1 MSLQIRLAIVLATLT
16 IVIFLIAGFSVRK
29 FAEQDMEARMDEQL
43 EKQVGKIFSIGLL
56 ERIYH
61 NEIQY
66 LQPHRPRPVNE
77 AMLLTFEIP
86 MRFIFTIGRK
96 DIIVESEGF
105 PDLETSKLPN
115 GFANLDDGTKSW
127 RILIAKTTK
136 RVELRRGVSAKAV
149 TVIAAA
155 SPEKIQQAI
164 IDLQKRLLL
173 IGALVAI
180 AAGFGG
186 WLLGYRS
193 LNYLSRL
200 RKNAEQVRDTEDL
213 SVRIEEAGPPEIKSL
228 AKEVNAMLSRLESAA
243 TEISSALSVSRE
255 FGSNVAH
262 ELRTPLTSMRLNL
275 DLLKRGDDLNS
286 EDNRAAIQE
295 LLEQQERLLKT
306 LDALRLLSR
315 GDLVAGESN
324 MDEVD
329 LFDVITESVNLTKNQ
344 FLDIDFVLELS
355 DNIPTLTGWRE
366 GLDVMLRNL
375 FENARVHCGLPNQDL
390 SIRVSAKYEDGYV
403 VVEVEDNGNGI
414 PETERERVFERFY
427 TGTTGPQ
434 EGSGLG
440 LSLVQQQ
447 MTIHGG
453 SVVIKT
459 SALGGACVS
468 LSFPSKNNTFYKSS

>member
-136 RVELRRGVSAKAV
+136 RGELRRGVSAKAM

-228 AKEVNAMLSRLESAA
+228 AKEVNAMLSRLEFAA

-262 ELRTPLTSMRLNL
+262 
-275 DLLKRGDDLNS
+275 
-286 EDNRAAIQE
+286 
-295 LLEQQERLLKT
+295 
-306 LDALRLLSR
+306 
-315 GDLVAGESN
+315 
-324 MDEVD
+324 
-329 LFDVITESVNLTKNQ
+329 
-344 FLDIDFVLELS
+344 
-355 DNIPTLTGWRE
+355 
-366 GLDVMLRNL
+366 
-375 FENARVHCGLPNQDL
+375 
-390 SIRVSAKYEDGYV
+390 
-403 VVEVEDNGNGI
+403 
-414 PETERERVFERFY
+414 
-427 TGTTGPQ
+427 
-434 EGSGLG
+434 
-440 LSLVQQQ
+440 
-447 MTIHGG
+447 
-453 SVVIKT
+453 
-459 SALGGACVS
+459 
-468 LSFPSKNNTFYKSS
+468 

>member
-16 IVIFLIAGFSVRK
+16 IVIFLIAGFLVRK
-29 FAEQDMEARMDEQL
+29 FSEQDMEARMDEQL
-43 EKQVGKIFSIGLL
+43 EKQVGVIVSRGLL
-56 ERIYH
+56 DRIYL

-66 LQPHRPRPVNE
+66 FQPHRPSPASE
-77 AMLLTFEIP
+77 AMLLNFEIT
-86 MRFIFTIGRK
+86 MRFIFTIGQK
-96 DIIVESEGF
+96 DIIFESEGF
-105 PDLETSKLPN
+105 PELETSNLPN

-136 RVELRRGVSAKAV
+136 RMDLRRGVSAKAV

-155 SPEKIQQAI
+155 SPEKINQAI

-173 IGALVAI
+173 IGGLVAV

-200 RKNAEQVRDTEDL
+200 RKNAAQVRDTKDL
-213 SVRIEEAGPPEIKSL
+213 SVRIEETGPPEIKSL

-243 TEISSALSVSRE
+243 AEISSALSVSRE

-275 DLLKRGDDLNS
+275 DLLKRVDDLNS

-295 LLEQQERLLKT
+295 LDEQQERLLKT

-324 MDEVD
+324 LDEVD
-329 LFDVITESVNLTKNQ
+329 LFDVITESVNLTNNQ
-344 FLDIDFVLELS
+344 FPEIQIALRLS
-355 DNIPTLTGWRE
+355 DGIPIITGWRE
-366 GLDVMLRNL
+366 GLDVMFRNL
-375 FENARVHCGLPNQDL
+375 FENARVHCDLPTQDL
-390 SIRVSAKYEDGYV
+390 SIRVSAKYEGGYV
-403 VVEVEDNGNGI
+403 IVEVEDNGSGI
-414 PETERERVFERFY
+414 PETERGRAFERFY

-453 SVVIKT
+453 SVVVRA
-459 SALGGACVS
+459 SDLGGACIS
-468 LSFPSKNNTFYKSS
+468 LSFPAQNNTFD